1 MFEITD
7 EFLAQAGFTQLPD
20 SYKEQLR
27 QQATE
32 SVQQMI
38 GDRIAE
44 AVGEER
50 SQEIE
55 KLIDE
60 DQAAVERTLSR
71 MGDYRNSDEFK
82 AIEQL
87 GMSNGASDTEII
99 QQFAVLAW
107 FKEQNIDIQL
117 IVQQSMN
124 DTMTEL
130 QRVREEAKNALG

>member
-27 QQATE
+27 QQAAE

-60 DQAAVERTLSR
+60 DQAAVERALSR

-107 FKEQNIDIQL
+107 FKEQNTT
-117 IVQQSMN
+117 SHPF
-124 DTMTEL
+124 
-130 QRVREEAKNALG
+130 